1 MNTPK
6 CPYCGHTM
14 TATDSFF
21 DQYSG
26 SYSTFAKCWKCG
38 SQGPLVR
45 STTAAGAQG
54 RAMKHALKRPE
65 QKPLRW
71 EQLETLP
78 IVWLEDKDVRAVIP
92 ALTSPSSDCS
102 IMSFVKHGVTFDFI
116 TKQKAEYGKRWRAW
130 AAQPTQEERSAAKWI
145 G

>member
-71 EQLETLP
+71 EQLKELP
-78 IVWLEDKDVRAVIP
+78 IVWLEDKDVRAVTP
-92 ALTSPSSDCS
+92 AFPCPINDKNV
-102 IMSFVKHGVTFDFI
+102 ISFMTQEYQLATIEKTG
-116 TKQKAEYGKRWRAW
+116 YGKRWRAW
-130 AAQPTQEERSAAKWI
+130 AAQPTQEERSAAKWK

>member
-1 MNTPK
+1 MDTPK

-26 SYSTFAKCWKCG
+26 SYSTFAKCWRCG

-92 ALTSPSSDCS
+92 AFPCPVNDRSAFCFLTQ
-102 IMSFVKHGVTFDFI
+102 
-116 TKQKAEYGKRWRAW
+116 KQDNAMLGTAEKIDYGKRWRAW
-130 AAQPTQEERSAAKWI
+130 AAQPTQEERSAAKWM
-145 G
+145 